1 MNYALA
7 LSLFV
12 SGMVA
17 GVGLL
22 ATASLLGEWLRN
34 RQRDYPPIDER
45 ADNVIDRWPPR

>member
-34 RQRDYPPIDER
+34 RQRDYPPIDV
-45 ADNVIDRWPPR
+45 DTSDVIDRWPPR